1 MSRAAR
7 RIMAPAMSRSCC
19 PLRVVAWLALLVA
32 APLVAQEPPPAA
44 PPAGAVRV
52 VVVRGSGELQD
63 DRQPEVAPGLAPYAE
78 QLSKLELAR
87 YELLGQSEQKGAD
100 PSVPLRFELP
110 LGLRLE
116 ARPPAADA
124 PPPRPEDAAAET
136 PPRPAS
142 FRAGPPTGILGGG
155 VCGPCGVWSPAAPSS
170 DRPDDLDRPAGP
182 LPPHTTATE
191 SALPSRCC

>member
-63 DRQPEVAPGLAPYAE
+63 DREPEVAPGLAPYAE
-78 QLSKLELAR
+78 QLGKLELAR

-124 PPPRPEDAAAET
+124 PPPRPEDAAGKVRLVLHVTRPDPDAPADAPRMET
-136 PPRPAS
+136 VVEVEVLLAPGQPCLLRCVDALPEGDLLLLVS
-142 FRAGPPTGILGGG
+142 AGPRG
-155 VCGPCGVWSPAAPSS
+155 
-170 DRPDDLDRPAGP
+170 
-182 LPPHTTATE
+182 
-191 SALPSRCC
+191 